1 MDFLKQSGQ
10 EIHKIFEIQQ
20 KDKVNLILLEQVCM
34 PSTRKRIGYLP
45 SINAQETITKIA
57 NKEKLSQS
65 KVVGILVE
73 EALIA
78 RGGFDLK
85 NSNGVIRSNQHGK
98 VDTFDNSY
106 LKYNDFDELIS
117 DKGITYNTNKY
128 KKNYDAVTL
137 EHRETYNKKL
147 FEQFKQFI
155 LFQKMQQEE
164 E

>member
-1 MDFLKQSGQ
+1 
-10 EIHKIFEIQQ
+10 
-20 KDKVNLILLEQVCM
+20 M
-34 PSTRKRIGYLP
+34 PSIRKRIGYLP
-45 SINAQETITKIA
+45 SINIQKIIIKIA
-57 NKEKLSQS
+57 NKERLSQS

-78 RGGFDLK
+78 RGIFDLK
-85 NSNGVIRSNQHGK
+85 FTNDLIENNSSHEAIK
-98 VDTFDNSY
+98 IKNSSF
-106 LKYNDFDELIS
+106 KYNDFDELIS

>member
-1 MDFLKQSGQ
+1 
-10 EIHKIFEIQQ
+10 
-20 KDKVNLILLEQVCM
+20 M

-78 RGGFDLK
+78 REGIDLK
-85 NSNGVIRSNQHGK
+85 NSNERIRESLYRMENN
-98 VDTFDNSY
+98 TDNSTFR
-106 LKYNDFDELIS
+106 YNDLDELIS
-117 DKGITYNTNKY
+117 DKGITYNTKKY
-128 KKNYDAVTL
+128 NYTKKVISSEQGENFN
-137 EHRETYNKKL
+137 EEL

-155 LFQKMQQEE
+155 LFQKMIQDK
-164 E
+164 